1 MYELQQIL
9 FEYKYLFRVDNWSP
23 WSLLHCWRPRWPR
36 KLRWLQLSSLKSIY
50 ILIFNM
56 TESNINI
63 HSATTTNTNFGDK
76 IMKLR
81 KAKLDMIQLS
91 WDWSKLINYLVFH
104 SIFVTCILFVVFVC
118 LNTIVWKLSSSLV
131 KCYWNLET
139 NLYPNNCTQL
149 WRSQVKNICN
159 YCLCTKLF

>member
-1 MYELQQIL
+1 MNYNKFYSNINTFSESIIEALEACFIADDRDDLASSDGFNYRLWKVSIFL
-9 FEYKYLFRVDNWSP
+9 FSTW
-23 WSLLHCWRPRWPR
+23 
-36 KLRWLQLSSLKSIY
+36 Q
-50 ILIFNM
+50 
-56 TESNINI
+56 SNINI
-63 HSATTTNTNFGDK
+63 HSATTKNTNFGDK

-104 SIFVTCILFVVFVC
+104 SIFFTCILFVVFVC